1 MKQHFFLK
9 LNPVRPTFALDMS
22 DDERAIMQQHAAFW
36 RELMQQGRVVV
47 FGPVLDPAGPFGM
60 GIVAAEGE
68 EEIRELISQ
77 DPASR
82 LNRYEFH
89 PMRAVLPS

>member
-9 LNPVRPTFALDMS
+9 LNPARPTFALDMS